1 MHAACGLNS
10 LDRYA
15 ALPCTPFPF
24 FPQLGLAAPPPL
36 PLAGGAGCTPRSRGK
51 PDVTFKAVGVAA
63 KAACKWRRAAQGE
76 LGADESLMHDACTII
91 ERRTMS
97 RWVDGRAASDAALAG
112 GQGR

>member
-97 RWVDGRAASDAALAG
+97 RWVDGRTASDAALAG